1 MGGIYGAVE
10 KLGFLLVDG
19 VDFAWR
25 EDGVV
30 ACAEGGGI
38 FWGRGRR

>member
-1 MGGIYGAVE
+1 MYGAVE
-10 KLGFLLVDG
+10 ELGLLLVDG

-30 ACAEGGGI
+30 AGTD
-38 FWGRGRR
+38 RGRIFGGR